1 MATSRSEQS
10 LLLASLVSSAQSGP
24 SSSRPNARP
33 LDSARPLEISCGLN
47 PNAAGSAEVARDG
60 TRASV
65 VIGAEVREEGE
76 GGWEVA
82 CDISSSVATIYPQL
96 ASTFETLLASALPAA
111 PYLTTP
117 GLGPQWYLTLDA
129 RLLSADGGNA
139 LDCLLAAAWAAV
151 NDVRLPQ
158 TRRIGAGSSRVAGKG
173 VPSSGERQNL
183 ARSLADQAREGEGL
197 GKAGLS
203 GLKGFVSGADKGT
216 GGPSGAKDFE
226 LVEGT
231 DMILAGAPHMGVAVT
246 LALLPQPNGAAK
258 SSSKLNG
265 ADTLFSNPC
274 PLTQLPRGLH
284 LLDPNLHE
292 EIALP
297 PHLRLCVIA
306 SPSEADP
313 KKPVIWSARLLSD
326 PPGSEVGASG
336 RDAAAGAALAPA
348 RNKVAGAAADESREL
363 LEEAWGAPDLSRVR
377 GGIKVGADGPKH
389 NLGSAGGTLRIAA
402 S

>member
-82 CDISSSVATIYPQL
+82 CDISSSVANIYPQL

-111 PYLTTP
+111 PYLTSP

-139 LDCLLAAAWAAV
+139 LDCLLAASWAAV

-158 TRRIGAGSSRVAGKG
+158 TRRIGAASSRVAGKG
-173 VPSSGERQNL
+173 VPSSGEHQNL

-203 GLKGFVSGADKGT
+203 GLKGFVSGADRST

-231 DMILAGAPHMGVAVT
+231 DMVLAGAPHMGVAVT
-246 LALLPQPNGAAK
+246 LALLP
-258 SSSKLNG
+258 
-265 ADTLFSNPC
+265 
-274 PLTQLPRGLH
+274 RGLH
-284 LLDPNLHE
+284 LLDPNLQE

-336 RDAAAGAALAPA
+336 RDAAAGAAPAPA
-348 RNKVAGAAADESREL
+348 GNNVAGAAADESREL

-377 GGIKVGADGPKH
+377 GGIK
-389 NLGSAGGTLRIAA
+389 LAA
-402 S
+402 LYALQLHEAMQAQVEQSETER